1 MLRKHNTANSTGL
14 SVENRKEFLLK
25 MYEQLWNNINRHI
38 LVPWQSVA
46 VLISTLAVFA
56 LLEKKLISLD
66 IASTF
71 ILIISSWQTAH
82 VLDSS
87 HWVNRN
93 LLIIGNI
100 ERQFLAKE
108 DLRYI
113 HYYFGKH
120 RNGSMFDNFRIQFLL
135 GIAISGLILIYHLE
149 NRVLPGIGSPLSDFE
164 IMRCLPYIILIICII
179 LITKLYRKNRKKYRE
194 LLKKSPGIESIDLS
208 GGVDRESGIKGDK
221 QDQIERPD

>member
-1 MLRKHNTANSTGL
+1 MKTNCGTQDHQSH
-14 SVENRKEFLLK
+14 SVEDRKQFLLK

-56 LLEKKLISLD
+56 LLEKKLLSLD
-66 IASTF
+66 IACTF
-71 ILIISSWQTAH
+71 ILIISSWQIAH

-93 LLIIGNI
+93 LSIIGNI

-108 DLRYI
+108 DLRHI

-120 RNGSMFDNFRIQFLL
+120 RNGSMFNNFRIQFLL
-135 GIAISGLILIYHLE
+135 GIAISGFILIYHLS
-149 NRVLPGIGSPLSDFE
+149 NRVLPGVGSPFSNFE
-164 IMRCLPYIILIICII
+164 ITRSLPYIILIICII
-179 LITKLYRKNRKKYRE
+179 LITKLYRKNRKKYIE
-194 LLKKSPGIESIDLS
+194 LLANSPGIEL
-208 GGVDRESGIKGDK
+208 VDFHTRVEKDSNVKPDC
-221 QDQIERPD
+221 QD